1 MSYIGL
7 VPCAECG
14 NPMRWDGE
22 SSRLC
27 PTCYQAMVAEAQ
39 NDCPPT
45 RVATYSDADQ
55 NTLAAAMAWLLEEVI

>member
-1 MSYIGL
+1 
-7 VPCAECG
+7 
-14 NPMRWDGE
+14 
-22 SSRLC
+22 
-27 PTCYQAMVAEAQ
+27 MVAEAQ